1 MDYVKVLLFKLLGS
15 LGDYL
20 KVIFQTTLKEELKL
34 IMPIA
39 TTFVKQ
45 VASDPTLLTGAEK
58 RAVAFKS
65 IISQLDAGQAQVGN
79 SVVNLAIELAYAN
92 FQRMQSK

>member
-1 MDYVKVLLFKLLGS
+1 MEYIKVLLLKLLGS

-20 KVIFQTTLKEELKL
+20 KVIFQTALKEELKVV
-34 IMPIA
+34 MPIA

-65 IISQLDAGQAQVGN
+65 ILDQLSSSQAQIGT
-79 SVVNLAIELAYAN
+79 SVVNLAIELAVQN
-92 FQRMQSK
+92 MKK